1 MPIIDKNGRISD
13 IEKMMK
19 YCSKLSDIFG
29 YPYYF
34 NWSPPTNHRDDNPD
48 GEIADIS
55 YAMFRCGKYAE
66 HPNVR
71 SAPAERQIMFGPVNM
86 IVNNHR
92 PMRIM
97 VNDAGK
103 NTIEINSFEDI
114 ENNIDAIKKNIDEY
128 LHDLLV
134 KAVNDSID
142 ANNRDYA
149 EFNKNNDKEP
159 LQHITSL

>member
-34 NWSPPTNHRDDNPD
+34 NWSTPTNYTDNNP
-48 GEIADIS
+48 GGTFADTS
-55 YAMFRCGKYAE
+55 YAVFRCGKYAE
-66 HPNVR
+66 YPNVR
-71 SAPAERQIMFGPVNM
+71 SAPAERQIMFGPVNL

-92 PMRIM
+92 PMCIM
-97 VNDAGK
+97 LDNK
-103 NTIEINSFEDI
+103 IEINSFEDI
-114 ENNIDAIKKNIDEY
+114 ENNINEIKKSIDEY

-149 EFNKNNDKEP
+149 TFNKNNGIEP